1 MGMSRRHV
9 HEQTKRV
16 IGLNEIDSHINV
28 NAYVIIFKNEGKF
41 MRHNFDETINRIGT
55 DSDKW
60 DHEGKSGTL
69 IPLGIADTD
78 YRAPSEVLDA
88 LRGKVD
94 FGVFGYGHF
103 PHDRFTDAIKGWYGR
118 RHKIDI
124 REDQISYAPGL
135 MTGALWMFL
144 DAYTN
149 PGDKVVIQ
157 PPVYATFKRVI
168 EKFNRKTIDNPI
180 IFREGDYHIDFED
193 LEDKLNK
200 PDVKIL
206 LVCNPANPVGRVW
219 TKEEMQKMYDLC
231 RENNVIIISDEI
243 HSDMIHKGLPFHS
256 FLEICEE
263 EDQHVVVMNS
273 PSKTFNLASFFSA
286 YVIVKNKDL
295 KKAFDDI
302 YEKYHFD
309 YNYLGVEALITAYN
323 ECDYYVMELN
333 DYLQSNIDFSI
344 EYINKHL
351 PKLKVQY
358 PDCSYLLWVDCE
370 ELGLNSEDLAGFF
383 EGAGV
388 RVNAGE
394 SYGKDSG
401 HFVRVN
407 IACTRSLLERA
418 LKQIKENYDES
429 GF

>member
-1 MGMSRRHV
+1 M
-9 HEQTKRV
+9 T
-16 IGLNEIDSHINV
+16 
-28 NAYVIIFKNEGKF
+28 
-41 MRHNFDETINRIGT
+41 HNFDETINRIGT

-60 DHEGKSGTL
+60 DNEGKGGTL

-78 YRAPSEVLDA
+78 YRAPREVLDA
-88 LRGKVD
+88 VRKKVD
-94 FGVFGYGHF
+94 LGVFGYGHF

-118 RHKIDI
+118 HHKIDI
-124 REDQISYAPGL
+124 REDEISYAPGL

-168 EKFNRKTIDNPI
+168 ENFNRKAIDNPL

-193 LEDKLNK
+193 LEDKLK
-200 PDVKIL
+200 MPDVKIL

-243 HSDMIHKGLPFHS
+243 HSDMIHKRLPFHS

-263 EDQHVVVMNS
+263 EDQNVVVMNS

-286 YVIVKNKDL
+286 YVIIKSKKL

-309 YNYLGVEALITAYN
+309 YNYLGVEALITAYS
-323 ECDYYVMELN
+323 ECDYYVNELN
-333 DYLQSNIDFSI
+333 DYLRSNIDFSI

-370 ELGLNSEDLAGFF
+370 ELGLNSEGLAGFF
-383 EGAGV
+383 EGSGV
-388 RVNAGE
+388 RVNAGK

-418 LKQIKENYDES
+418 LKQIKANYKKN

>member
-1 MGMSRRHV
+1 M
-9 HEQTKRV
+9 
-16 IGLNEIDSHINV
+16 
-28 NAYVIIFKNEGKF
+28 A
-41 MRHNFDETINRIGT
+41 HNFDENINRVGT

-60 DHEGKSGTL
+60 DNEGQSGSL

-78 YRAPSEVLDA
+78 FRAPCEVLDA
-88 LRGKVD
+88 LRQKVD
-94 FGVFGYGHF
+94 FGVFGYGYF

-118 RHKIDI
+118 NHKVDV
-124 REDQISYAPGL
+124 RADEISYAPGL

-157 PPVYATFKRVI
+157 PPVYATFKKVI
-168 EKFNRKTIDNPI
+168 ENFNRDAIDNLLNYHN
-180 IFREGDYHIDFED
+180 GSYHIDFED
-193 LEDKLNK
+193 LEAKLK
-200 PDVKIL
+200 LPDVKIL
-206 LVCNPANPVGRVW
+206 LVCNPANPIGRVW

-263 EDQHVVVMNS
+263 EDKHIVVMNS

-286 YVIVKNKDL
+286 YVIIKNKKL
-295 KKAFDDI
+295 KKSFDDI
-302 YEKYHFD
+302 YIKYHFD

-323 ECDYYVMELN
+323 ECDYYVGELN
-333 DYLQSNIDFSI
+333 DYLRSNLDFSI
-344 EYINKHL
+344 DYINKHL

-358 PDCSYLLWVDCE
+358 PDCSYLLWIDCG
-370 ELGLNSEDLAGFF
+370 ELGLNNTELAEFF
-383 EGAGV
+383 IEAGV
-388 RVNAGE
+388 RVNDGSA
-394 SYGKDSG
+394 YGKDCGSL
-401 HFVRVN
+401 VRVN
-407 IACTRSLLERA
+407 IACTRYLLERA
-418 LKQIKENYDES
+418 LKRIRVNYVKG